1 MVDFRDNPTFGL
13 PTPQLAAVD
22 PSSGKW
28 SDTWYR
34 FLVRLA
40 QLSAG
45 QPFHPLSVGASPFTY
60 TARTIGHVFVTGG
73 TVSAVSLARSGTAL
87 AVPPDTFI
95 PVAANDSV
103 TVTYSVLPDMTFIP
117 SARA

>member
-13 PTPQLAAVD
+13 PSRLLKLV
-22 PSSGKW
+22 SG
-28 SDTWYR
+28 SGGQPDDTWYR
-34 FLVRLA
+34 FFVRIA
-40 QLSAG
+40 QLSAER
-45 QPFHPLSVGASPFTY
+45 PIEAISVGVSPFVY

-73 TVSAVSLARSGTAL
+73 TLSSIALERSGVSLA
-87 AVPPDTFI
+87 VPSDIFI
-95 PVAANDSV
+95 PVAANDTV